1 MAARSRI
8 LMLLEN
14 CGYPE
19 DIRVLLEARTLTEAG
34 YQVAVV
40 CPREAEQAWH
50 ESLDGV
56 SVYRYPAP
64 PEANSFWGYL
74 LEYGYALLVSF
85 AISLWV
91 WLRHGF
97 DVVHAHN
104 PPDLFC
110 LIAAFY
116 KLVPG
121 RKRFVF
127 DHHDLA
133 PEMYTV
139 RFEHGGN
146 RWAHR
151 VLCGLERLSHR
162 LADHVIVVNES
173 YKRVA
178 MTRGQVPENRLTVV
192 RNGPDVALLNAARGE
207 LPLAAEFARG
217 EASRAGEGERRTVL
231 AYVGVMGYQ
240 DGLDYLLRA
249 LHHLVHDLGRTDFCC
264 VLIGHGDAYADLQ
277 AMTSDLALDDYVVF
291 TGWVPYEQV
300 GGYLHAADICV
311 APEPSNTYTDL
322 STTIKMMEY
331 MALAKP
337 IVAFALP
344 EHQWT
349 AREAAR
355 YAHPND
361 ELDFARQLAELM
373 DDPERRQRMGDF
385 GRNRVETELAWPYQ
399 AKHLVEAYAVL
410 TASDT

>member
-1 MAARSRI
+1 
-8 LMLLEN
+8 MLLEN

-19 DIRVLLEARTLTEAG
+19 DIRVRLEARTLTDAG
-34 YQVAVV
+34 YRVAVI
-40 CPREAEQAWH
+40 CPREAGQAWH
-50 ESLDGV
+50 EVLEGV

-74 LEYGYALLVSF
+74 WEYTHALVASF

-97 DVVHAHN
+97 DIVHAHN

-121 RKRFVF
+121 RKRFVY

-133 PEMYTV
+133 PEMYMV

-151 VLCGLERLSHR
+151 ALCGLEWLSHR

-173 YKRVA
+173 YKRMA
-178 MTRGQVPENRLTVV
+178 MARGGVPERRLTVV
-192 RNGPDVALLNAARGE
+192 RNGPDVALLNATHDA
-207 LPLAAEFARG
+207 LPSLG
-217 EASRAGEGERRTVL
+217 TAGRTVL

-249 LHHLVHDLGRTDFCC
+249 LSHLVHDLGRTDFGC
-264 VLIGHGDAYADLQ
+264 VLIGHGDAYADLR
-277 AMTSDLALDDYVVF
+277 TTVSDLALDDYVTF
-291 TGWVPYEQV
+291 TGWVDYERV
-300 GGYLHAADICV
+300 GGYLQAADICV
-311 APEPSNTYTDL
+311 APEPSNPYTDL

-331 MALAKP
+331 MALGKP
-337 IVAFALP
+337 IVAFELP

-349 AREAAR
+349 AREAAL
-355 YAHPND
+355 YARPND
-361 ELDFARQLAELM
+361 ELEFARQIAGLM
-373 DDPERRQRMGDF
+373 DDPERRQHMGAY
-385 GRNRVETELAWPYQ
+385 GRNRIETELAWPYQ
-399 AKHLVEAYAVL
+399 AKHLIEAYAVL
-410 TASDT
+410 TTSGGDTARKTSCCIW

>member
-1 MAARSRI
+1 MPAQSRI

-19 DIRVLLEARTLTEAG
+19 DIRVLLEARTLTDAG
-34 YQVAVV
+34 YQVTVI

-50 ESLDGV
+50 EGLDGV
-56 SVYRYPAP
+56 SVYRYPAA

-74 LEYGYALLVSF
+74 WEYGYALVASF
-85 AISLWV
+85 VISIWV

-97 DVVHAHN
+97 DIVHAHN

-121 RKRFVF
+121 RKRFVY

-133 PEMYTV
+133 PEMYAV

-146 RWAHR
+146 RWVHR
-151 VLCGLERLSHR
+151 VLCGLERLSYG

-173 YKRVA
+173 YKRIA
-178 MTRGQVPENRLTVV
+178 MTRGQVPESRLTVV
-192 RNGPDVALLNAARGE
+192 RNGPDVALLNAVQSEPQFGAWR
-207 LPLAAEFARG
+207 AEG
-217 EASRAGEGERRTVL
+217 RTML

-249 LHHLVHDLGRTDFCC
+249 LHHLVCDLGRSDFCC
-264 VLIGHGDAYADLQ
+264 VLIGQGDAYADLQ
-277 AMTSDLALDDYVVF
+277 ATRTALALEDYVEF
-291 TGWVPYEQV
+291 TGWVNYDRV
-300 GGYLHAADICV
+300 GSYLQAADICV
-311 APEPSNTYTDL
+311 APEPSNPYTDL

-337 IVAFALP
+337 IVAFELP
-344 EHQWT
+344 EHRWT
-349 AREAAR
+349 AREAAL
-355 YAHPND
+355 YARPND
-361 ELDFARQLAELM
+361 ALDFARQLAGLM
-373 DDPERRQRMGDF
+373 DDPQRRQQMGAY
-385 GRNRVETELAWPYQ
+385 GRNRIETELAWPYQ
-399 AKHLVEAYAVL
+399 AKHLIEAYAAL
-410 TASDT
+410 TVSSAAYASLET